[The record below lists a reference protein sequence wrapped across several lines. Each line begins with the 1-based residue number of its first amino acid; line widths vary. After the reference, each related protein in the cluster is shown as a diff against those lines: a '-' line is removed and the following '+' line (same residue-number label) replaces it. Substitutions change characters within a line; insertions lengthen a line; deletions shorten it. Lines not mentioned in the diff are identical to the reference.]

1 VSLKPFAGFPKSK
14 DFTPLPAAFF
24 DQLLPQIDD
33 LAELKVLMHVI
44 AVLAKQKGW
53 PRCVSRSQ
61 LQREELLQHSLA
73 AIGDMRS
80 LEDVLDHAL
89 ERASQ
94 RGSLLRLT
102 VRDGDQAE
110 TWFLLNTER
119 GRALLRDLK
128 GSGEEAAELRKRLGT
143 SEAAT
148 IDTPRPNVFTLYEQN
163 VGLLTRIIAEELME
177 AEATYPEVWI
187 EEAFRIAVESNK
199 RNWRYIKAI
208 LGRWSA
214 EGREDGTFR
223 RHPGEVHDPDRYFK
237 GEYGHIF
244 RRA

>member
-1 VSLKPFAGFPKSK
+1 LTPFAGFPKST

-33 LAELKVLMHVI
+33 LAELKVLLHSV
-44 AVLAKQKGW
+44 ALLGRQKGW

-61 LQREELLQHSLA
+61 LQHDELLQRSLGG
-73 AIGDMRS
+73 IGDLRS
-80 LEDVLDHAL
+80 LEDVLEHAL

-110 TWFLLNTER
+110 EWFLLNTER

-143 SEAAT
+143 SESAALET
-148 IDTPRPNVFTLYEQN
+148 ARPNVFSLYEQN
-163 VGLLTRIIAEELME
+163 VGLLTRMIAEELME

-187 EEAFRIAVESNK
+187 EEAFRIAVNGNK

-208 LGRWSA
+208 LGRWAA

-223 RHPGEVHDPDRYFK
+223 RHPGEVYDPDHYLK
-237 GEYGHIF
+237 GEFGHLF
-244 RRA
+244 RH

>member
-1 VSLKPFAGFPKSK
+1 MKPFVGFHAKNWVE
-14 DFTPLPAAFF
+14 LPASLF
-24 DQLLPQIDD
+24 DELLPEIDD
-33 LAELKVLMHVI
+33 LAEVKVLLHI
-44 AVLAKQKGW
+44 LRLLGKQQSW

-61 LQREELLQHSLA
+61 LQREDVLQRSLA

-80 LEDVLDHAL
+80 LDDVLDHAL

-102 VRDGDQAE
+102 IRDGDQAE

-119 GRALLRDLK
+119 GRALLRDLR
-128 GSGEEAAELRKRLGT
+128 GSGEEATELRKRLGT

-148 IDTPRPNVFTLYEQN
+148 IDTKRPNVFSLYEQN
-163 VGLLTRIIAEELME
+163 IGLLTRMIAEELME

-208 LGRWSA
+208 LGRWTA
-214 EGREDGTFR
+214 EGREDGTFK
-223 RHPGEVHDPDRYFK
+223 RHPGEVYDPDHYLK
-237 GEYGHIF
+237 GELGHLF
-244 RRA
+244 RH